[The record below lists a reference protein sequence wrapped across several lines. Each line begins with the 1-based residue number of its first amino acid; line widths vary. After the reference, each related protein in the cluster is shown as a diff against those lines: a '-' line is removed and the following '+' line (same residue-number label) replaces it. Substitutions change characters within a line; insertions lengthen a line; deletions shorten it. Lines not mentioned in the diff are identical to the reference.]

1 MRYLCGFLG
10 VFALSL
16 ALSVG
21 CSEDGGN
28 GGTAGTGGSAG
39 SGGDGG
45 SGGMGG
51 MNAFPCTEQGIR
63 DAIAE
68 GGGPHFFACDG
79 PTTLVTAAE
88 IVIDND
94 VILDGEGSV
103 TLDGGQEHRV
113 FAVAVGTS
121 AELRRFTLTRGLGYN
136 GGGLLNDGTL
146 TLTESTVSGNSAA
159 GGVDS
164 RGGGISNNGTLT
176 LTNSTVS
183 DNTSSTAG
191 GGISNS
197 ETLTL
202 TNSAVSENVAA
213 YGGGIS
219 NSGTLTLADSTV
231 SGNDV
236 GYDGGGIYNETFAA
250 ITLTDSTVSGNTAIW
265 YGGGLYNGGLGTV
278 VLTNSTV
285 SGNSGAY
292 GGGIYDGG
300 STTITLTNCTLSANT
315 GSYGS
320 GINNLGTLTL
330 RNTLVD
336 NDCADGSISVSV
348 GGNIES
354 PGDTCGFDT
363 NKGDQFDVTAEQLNL
378 GPLQDNGGPTMT
390 HALLPGSVA
399 IDVILEADCVDA
411 DGEPLTTDQRGVAR
425 PQGDSCDVGAFEL
438 EVAP

>member
-1 MRYLCGFLG
+1 MRYLIGFLCVCGLG
-10 VFALSL
+10 VLPL
-16 ALSVG
+16 VG
-21 CSEDGGN
+21 CSETDGGGGN

-39 SGGDGG
+39 SGG
-45 SGGMGG
+45 SGGLGGTGG
-51 MNAFPCTEQGIR
+51 MDAFPCTEQGIR

-103 TLDGGQEHRV
+103 TLDGSQEHRV

-159 GGVDS
+159 GRVDS

-292 GGGIYDGG
+292 GGGIYDVG

-336 NDCADGSISVSV
+336 NDCADGSASVSV

-354 PGDTCGFDT
+354 PGDTCGFDQLT
-363 NKGDQFDVTAEQLNL
+363 DQVNVTEGQLNI
-378 GPLQDNGGPTMT
+378 GPLSDNGGATMT

-399 IDVILEADCVDA
+399 IDVIPEGECTVD
-411 DGEPLTTDQRGVAR
+411 TDQRGQPR
-425 PQGDSCDVGAFEL
+425 PETSGTMCDVGAFE
-438 EVAP
+438 VQP